1 MIACT
6 HTTGSTSMPRPATGH
21 TPRRSIRLGDEIW
34 EQVEHVA
41 ALDGTTATGVVKA
54 ALMEYIAKR
63 RRQERAERV
72 RSKGAETEHGSSSSA
87 Q

>member
-1 MIACT
+1 
-6 HTTGSTSMPRPATGH
+6 MPRPATGH

-34 EQVEHVA
+34 EQVEYVA

-72 RSKGAETEHGSSSSA
+72 RSKAETEHGSSSSA